1 MERAWWAITSETS
14 VQARAL
20 VGCAS
25 PRVYLGVYW
34 VHDRHVK
41 TTGLKNPVLVS
52 VRRSKLAREIKRP

>member
-1 MERAWWAITSETS
+1 MSLVGHNFGNVCPGAEGTS
-14 VQARAL
+14 L
-20 VGCAS
+20 NVGCAS
-25 PRVYLGVYW
+25 PRVYW